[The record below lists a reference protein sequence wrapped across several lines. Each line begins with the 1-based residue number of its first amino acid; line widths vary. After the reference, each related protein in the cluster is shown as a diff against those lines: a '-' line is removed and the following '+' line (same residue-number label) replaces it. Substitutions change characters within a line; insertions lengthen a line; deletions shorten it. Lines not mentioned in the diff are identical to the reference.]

1 MKKDYKTIQAEFREK
16 AKPKFHPKGT
26 KAIYKEPDG
35 TEREVLNA
43 PTMRGKGKSYQDR
56 SKSKKGATHIVNPAG
71 QGNKPRPKEFF
82 PAEMTNHDKMIWRKD
97 QRQAKLAK

>member
-16 AKPKFHPKGT
+16 AKPKFHPKGV
-26 KAIYKEPDG
+26 KVFRKDPDG
-35 TEREVLNA
+35 TEREVVND
-43 PTMRGKGKSYQDR
+43 PTMRGRGKSFQDR
-56 SKSKKGATHIVNPAG
+56 AKSKKGATHVVNP
-71 QGNKPRPKEFF
+71 PKKVKDFF

>member
-1 MKKDYKTIQAEFREK
+1 MPKKDYKTIQAEFREK

-26 KAIYKEPDG
+26 KVIYKDPDG

-43 PTMRGKGKSYQDR
+43 PTMRHPGKDYQDR
-56 SKSKKGATHIVNPAG
+56 SKSKKGATHTVNPPS
-71 QGNKPRPKEFF
+71 KPKEFF

-97 QRQAKLAK
+97 QRERFVVR